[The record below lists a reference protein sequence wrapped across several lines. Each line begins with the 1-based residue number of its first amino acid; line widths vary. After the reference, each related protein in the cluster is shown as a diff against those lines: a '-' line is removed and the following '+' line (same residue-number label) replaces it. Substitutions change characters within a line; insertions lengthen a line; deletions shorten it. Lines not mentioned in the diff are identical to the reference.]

1 MVAAD
6 ALKQSSDNNSSN
18 RLPDGRGSAEPPA
31 NRRIEHPGTRG
42 AEQDILP
49 DGTWLQLKPF
59 FIGAYCPL
67 LSLARGRRLNIGEAV
82 FRHSPK
88 VQSVIGQSGLSCSGK
103 ETEMENNK
111 KEVGSRCEVQGCL
124 CGAA

>member
-1 MVAAD
+1 M
-6 ALKQSSDNNSSN
+6 
-18 RLPDGRGSAEPPA
+18 
-31 NRRIEHPGTRG
+31 
-42 AEQDILP
+42 
-49 DGTWLQLKPF
+49 
-59 FIGAYCPL
+59 
-67 LSLARGRRLNIGEAV
+67 NIGEAV

>member
-1 MVAAD
+1 M
-6 ALKQSSDNNSSN
+6 
-18 RLPDGRGSAEPPA
+18 
-31 NRRIEHPGTRG
+31 
-42 AEQDILP
+42 
-49 DGTWLQLKPF
+49 PF